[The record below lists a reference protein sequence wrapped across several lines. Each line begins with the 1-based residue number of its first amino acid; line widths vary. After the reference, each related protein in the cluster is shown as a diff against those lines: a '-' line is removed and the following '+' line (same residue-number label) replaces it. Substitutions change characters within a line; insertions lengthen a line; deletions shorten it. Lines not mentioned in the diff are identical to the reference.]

1 MKTSFLLLKM
11 IELDFKKQNGMVPAI
26 VQDVKTGQ
34 VLMLAYMNEEAWQ
47 NTLET
52 GKAHYY
58 SRSRNK
64 QWMKGEES
72 GNIQLVK
79 EVFVDCDEDTVLL
92 KVEQVGDAA
101 CHKGFESCFFRKV
114 SDGKVE
120 EVGRKVF
127 NPEEVYKK

>member
-1 MKTSFLLLKM
+1 MKTSFLLVKM

>member
-1 MKTSFLLLKM
+1 MLFLLVKM

>member
-1 MKTSFLLLKM
+1 M

>member
-1 MKTSFLLLKM
+1 M

-34 VLMLAYMNEEAWQ
+34 VLMLAYMNEEAWK

-72 GNIQLVK
+72 GNVQLVK
-79 EVFVDCDEDTVLL
+79 EVFVDCDEDTILL

-114 SDGKVE
+114 SDGRVE

-127 NPEEVYKK
+127 NPEEVYK